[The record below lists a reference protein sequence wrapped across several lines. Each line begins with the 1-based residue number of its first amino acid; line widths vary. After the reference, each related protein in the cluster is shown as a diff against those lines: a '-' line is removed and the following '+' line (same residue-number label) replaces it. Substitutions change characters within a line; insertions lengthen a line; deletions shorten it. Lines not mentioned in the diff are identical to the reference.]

1 MVLLL
6 GLAAGC
12 GGADSGPGG
21 GDQTAATAST
31 AGDSPGPQAPPKTL
45 TAAQLT
51 SAVLADGELSGYQVS
66 AMPSGGNRTST
77 ANPAACQPVENA
89 RIASLRPAP
98 VAAVGRLFVSTVGQS
113 QGTATTVLIAAYDIN
128 DAQQLLAKIRTAVHD
143 CAAGYAGG
151 ALKFTAVAAVTAPK
165 VGDEM
170 VSYQL
175 TGVGT
180 QPSWFTIVRI
190 GATVVLFDAASL
202 KPGAGKVPDDLTVAQ
217 ISKLQK
223 LAG

>member
-12 GGADSGPGG
+12 GGGDGGPGG
-21 GDQTAATAST
+21 GGQTPAAST
-31 AGDSPGPQAPPKTL
+31 AGDSAKPQTPPKTL
-45 TAAQLT
+45 TAAQLA
-51 SAVLADGELSGYQVS
+51 SAALADGELSGYQIS
-66 AMPSGGNRTST
+66 DMPAGGKRTST
-77 ANPAACQPVENA
+77 ANPATCQPIENA
-89 RIASLRPAP
+89 RLASLRPDP
-98 VAAVGRLFVSTVGQS
+98 VAAVGRLFVSTVGES

-128 DAQQLLAKIRTAVHD
+128 DAQQLLAKIRTAVQD
-143 CAAGYAGG
+143 CATGYAGG

-180 QPSWFTIVRI
+180 QPSWFTVVRV

-223 LAG
+223 LA